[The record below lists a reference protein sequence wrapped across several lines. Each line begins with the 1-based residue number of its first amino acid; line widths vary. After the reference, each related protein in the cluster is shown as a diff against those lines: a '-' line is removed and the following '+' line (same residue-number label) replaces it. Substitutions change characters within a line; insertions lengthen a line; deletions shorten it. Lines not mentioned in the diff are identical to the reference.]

1 MFPTANQY
9 RKWSMPSKWSFWAA
23 MIGIPVSIWS
33 LLLTNPLPPTVNPKE
48 ERIRLLLRTAQELR
62 YNNEWLASVAT
73 AHYRRSKIPVGTLK
87 SDALLLLM
95 EREYAWL
102 TRGAYGEEK
111 NLYQLA
117 LRLKDLSFALGS
129 PSSSSQVIAFN
140 RKSEFTL
147 HDIHFLN
154 NFLLWYLRPHIVD
167 ELDSKQL
174 YSLGFAGLP
183 GDRFRIEG
191 VKTPSFRYF
200 VLEGK
205 SITEFSEYLAL
216 ID

>member
-1 MFPTANQY
+1 MFPTTYQY

-23 MIGIPVSIWS
+23 VIGIPISIWS
-33 LLLTNPLPPTVNPKE
+33 LLLTIPLPPAVNPKE
-48 ERIRLLLRTAQELR
+48 ERSRLLFRTAQELR
-62 YNNEWLASVAT
+62 YNNEWLASVAI
-73 AHYRRSKIPVGTLK
+73 AHDRRSKIPIGILK

-117 LRLKDLSFALGS
+117 LRLKDLSSALGS

-140 RKSEFTL
+140 RRSEHTL

-154 NFLLWYLRPHIVD
+154 NFLLWYLSPHIVD
-167 ELDSKQL
+167 ELDSTQL
-174 YSLGFAGLP
+174 YSLGLIGLP

-191 VKTPSFRYF
+191 VKSLSFRHF
-200 VLEGK
+200 KFDGK
-205 SITEFSEYLAL
+205 SITEYSEYLGL